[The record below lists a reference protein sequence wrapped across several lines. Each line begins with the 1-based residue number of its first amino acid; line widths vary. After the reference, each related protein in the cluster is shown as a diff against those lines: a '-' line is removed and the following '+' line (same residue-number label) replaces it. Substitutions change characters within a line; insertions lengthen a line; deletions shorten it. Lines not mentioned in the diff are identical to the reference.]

1 MRKFGR
7 KVVGFNQLHQPCLN
21 LISIHL
27 VDASVLDLRL
37 LQPVDIIVVR
47 EAEGIKAS
55 VAYTNPTLNSACAT
69 QHSEGQPRASQIRLE
84 NDIFQQDIPGMESS
98 ILAGFSM
105 KGMASDICCIL
116 GPRATAAAQ
125 QRQPAS
131 KDDVINPPI
140 IRRLQNPGAGPCRT
154 GSWHQ

>member
-1 MRKFGR
+1 M
-7 KVVGFNQLHQPCLN
+7 
-21 LISIHL
+21 
-27 VDASVLDLRL
+27 LDLRL

-55 VAYTNPTLNSACAT
+55 VAYTNPTVHSACAT
-69 QHSEGQPRASQIRLE
+69 QHSEVQPRASQIRLE
-84 NDIFQQDIPGMESS
+84 IDFFQQDIPGMESS

-125 QRQPAS
+125 SRQQAS
-131 KDDVINPPI
+131 KDDTFINPPI
-140 IRRLQNPGAGPCRT
+140 IRRLQNPGAGPGRT